1 MESHIAVFG
10 KSANENEWGM
20 YVAYSIDQLG
30 VEKAVQKAVE
40 FMETEKKQGF
50 AKFIEYKLQGMEF

>member
-40 FMETEKKQGF
+40 FMESEKKTF
-50 AKFIEYKLQGMEF
+50 SKLIEYKLQGMEF

>member
-1 MESHIAVFG
+1 MGTQYLINKRESIMESHIAVFG

-30 VEKAVQKAVE
+30 VEKAVQ
-40 FMETEKKQGF
+40 
-50 AKFIEYKLQGMEF
+50 